1 MWFKNCQ
8 IYRLT
13 ESSNLDLEKLPSAL
27 AEQEF
32 VPCNS
37 QDLSRSGWA
46 YPLGRHGNEFIH
58 QSNGYTMMCL
68 KRQEK
73 ILPAAVINEQL
84 EAQVIEI
91 EANEDRRL
99 PRKER
104 MTLKDEIIFT
114 LLPKAFTRSSLSFGY
129 ISERDQY
136 LIIDSSSAKKAESY
150 IDELREALGSFSVI
164 PFQSR
169 SQPIDVM
176 TNWLKS
182 NQFPQGFTPGEE
194 CELRDNSDIKSV
206 IRFKNQDL
214 QSSELVN
221 LLNNGMHVSK
231 LALNWQDRVECVI
244 DENLAIKRLKFGEI
258 VQEKADEAE
267 ADDVATKFDV
277 DFSIM
282 TLELTEFIKA
292 LMAGFGGADE
302 GA

>member
-8 IYRLT
+8 IYRLSEST
-13 ESSNLDLEKLPSAL
+13 ELDLTQLSAML
-27 AEQEF
+27 AEHEF
-32 VPCNS
+32 VACGS
-37 QDLSRSGWA
+37 QDLARSGWA
-46 YPLGRHGNEFIH
+46 MPLGRHGSEFVH

-84 EAQVIEI
+84 EAKVIEL

-104 MTLKDEIIFT
+104 MSLKDEIIFT
-114 LLPKAFTRSSLSFGY
+114 LLPKAFARSALSFGY
-129 ISERDQY
+129 ISERDQC
-136 LIIDSSSAKKAESY
+136 LIIDASSTKRAELF
-150 IDELREALGSFSVI
+150 IDGLREALGSFSVI
-164 PFQSR
+164 PLQSR

-182 NQFPQGFTPGEE
+182 NQLPPGFSPGEE
-194 CELRDNSDIKSV
+194 CELRDNSDIKSI

-214 QSSELVN
+214 QSAELVN

-244 DENLAIKRLKFGEI
+244 DENLAIKRLRFGEI

-282 TLELTEFIKA
+282 TLELSEFINA
-292 LMAGFGGADE
+292 LTTAFGGTDNAE
-302 GA
+302 